1 MSWWLVLVPIAALL
15 VWFPFGSA
23 AARADEQADKLLSK
37 LTGGHF

>member
-1 MSWWLVLVPIAALL
+1 MIWLAVIAIGLCL
-15 VWFPFGSA
+15 WFPFGTV